1 MIKVVETFKHENIP
15 WICPLWLL
23 EDDWPEVKREPGG
36 LAWRTQGRARPI
48 TAPHSIATLF
58 CTLIIFWSLCT
69 PDFLAASASRVNSL
83 CIVLTIELLK
93 GLSNIGL
100 STRCSIAQCKS
111 DAMGSW
117 RFAGPACVL
126 ASDYIKSRPI
136 FRMTHSQ
143 DSHFQNK
150 IETKDQRRSTLQ
162 R

>member
-1 MIKVVETFKHENIP
+1 MKISPGSAHCDYLKLIGLRWRGSP
-15 WICPLWLL
+15 GALL
-23 EDDWPEVKREPGG
+23 GEHRRG
-36 LAWRTQGRARPI
+36 LLRP
-48 TAPHSIATLF
+48 PRHSIATLF

-136 FRMTHSQ
+136 FRMAHSQ

-150 IETKDQRRSTLQ
+150 IETIDERQSTLQ